1 MDVPGAARDW
11 ARLWPP
17 DVGHAVTWARAAG
30 FSELLIESDR
40 FAEDF
45 YLTMGAVRVGAA
57 ASPVDGAPLPLL
69 KIKLAS
75 EAR

>member
-1 MDVPGAARDW
+1 M
-11 ARLWPP
+11 
-17 DVGHAVTWARAAG
+17 
-30 FSELLIESDR
+30 IESDR

-57 ASPVDGAPLPLL
+57 ASPVDGARLPLPLL

-75 EAR
+75 EAG

>member
-1 MDVPGAARDW
+1 M
-11 ARLWPP
+11 
-17 DVGHAVTWARAAG
+17 
-30 FSELLIESDR
+30 ESDR

-69 KIKLAS
+69 KIKLAG
-75 EAR
+75 EAG